1 MNIKNWIMKRYLELA
16 GKIGF
21 VLAKLVMAGFFGM
34 ILYFGYKFLLTGWY
48 LFFTTK

>member
-1 MNIKNWIMKRYLELA
+1 MKRYMELA
-16 GKIGF
+16 GKIGI
-21 VLAKLVMAGFFGM
+21 VLAKLTMAGFFAM

>member
-1 MNIKNWIMKRYLELA
+1 MNIKNWIMKRYMELA
-16 GKIGF
+16 EKIGII
-21 VLAKLVMAGFFGM
+21 LAKVVMGGFMGL

>member
-1 MNIKNWIMKRYLELA
+1 MKRYLELA
-16 GKIGF
+16 GKIGV
-21 VLAKLVMAGFFGM
+21 VLAKLTMASFFAM